1 MQTVVYVSATDELG
15 GADAS
20 LYELV
25 QALDRTKYAAHVV
38 VPHDGPFAARY
49 RSLGI
54 PVHVVPLQKLK
65 NTRDPRWHLGWL
77 CRAPLRILRLL
88 RLFRTLRPA
97 VIHVNTSVEALAGL
111 AAWWHCRRAG
121 GRFVWHVRELEL
133 RPRVV
138 ESTLFAL
145 VRRLA
150 GTVIAISTPVAARIG
165 RRQRVYVI
173 PNGLDVAR
181 FRRAA
186 AAPRPAGE
194 AAPVLGWVGRI
205 APGKGL
211 DHVLDAFAMVRQTRP
226 DARLVVMGAP
236 VAGHDDYASGLRRR
250 SEGLANAV
258 QWQAPGPQTEQAYA
272 QMDLFLH
279 LPDVAEG
286 LGRTVL
292 EAQAA
297 GVPVVA
303 WPQGGLVD
311 ALQDG
316 VTGRFVPS
324 GDVAAAAAAAVELLA
339 DPTRRSAMSAAAS
352 RFAGDTFARER
363 CAQAIEETYAENP
376 R

>member
-1 MQTVVYVSATDELG
+1 MQTVVYVSATDEIG

-20 LYELV
+20 LFELV
-25 QALDRTKYAAHVV
+25 QALDRSRFDAHVV
-38 VPHDGPFAARY
+38 VPHEGPFAARY

-65 NTRDPRWHLGWL
+65 NTRDVRWHLAWL
-77 CRAPLRILRLL
+77 CRAPVRILRLL
-88 RLFRTLRPA
+88 RLFRRLRPD

-133 RPRVV
+133 RPRCV
-138 ESTLFAL
+138 ESALFGL

-150 GTVIAISTPVAARIG
+150 GTVIAISTPVAARVG
-165 RRQRVYVI
+165 ARERVYVI

-186 AAPRPAGE
+186 ATARPTDAG
-194 AAPVLGWVGRI
+194 PVLGWVGRI

-211 DHVLDAFAMVRQTRP
+211 DHVLDAFALVRQTCAE
-226 DARLVVMGAP
+226 ARLVVMGAP
-236 VAGHDDYASGLRRR
+236 VAGHEAYAAGLRRR
-250 SEGLANAV
+250 TDAFAGAV
-258 QWQAPGPQTEQAYA
+258 RWLPPGPQTEAAYA

-316 VTGRFVPS
+316 VTGCFVPA
-324 GDVAAAAAAAVELLA
+324 GDIAGAATAALRLLT
-339 DPTRRSAMSAAAS
+339 DPARRSAMASAAAQ
-352 RFAGDTFARER
+352 FAAASFARELCTR
-363 CAQAIEETYAENP
+363 AIERTYAETTT
-376 R
+376 